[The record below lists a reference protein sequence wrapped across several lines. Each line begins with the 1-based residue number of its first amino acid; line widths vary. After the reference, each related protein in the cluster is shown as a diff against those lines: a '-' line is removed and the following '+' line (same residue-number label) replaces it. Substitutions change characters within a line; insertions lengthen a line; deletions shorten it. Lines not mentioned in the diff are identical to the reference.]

1 MANNNNDNK
10 LTATLKNVES
20 KMVCSAMLTPYNVQL
35 DNTEKE
41 KERAVNPMAIRPP
54 NVHVTL
60 TEQKPNINIIKK
72 LFGF

>member
-1 MANNNNDNK
+1 MSNKNDN
-10 LTATLKNVES
+10 LATALKNIDS
-20 KMVCSAMLTPYNVQL
+20 KMVTSAMLTPYNVQL
-35 DNTEKE
+35 DKTEKE

-60 TEQKPNINIIKK
+60 TEQKPSVNIIKK